1 MDFLIACLLPASNLD
16 QPEREVTETG
26 PLLNI
31 RSLPYKTASK
41 MVVT

>member
-31 RSLPYKTASK
+31 RSFPYKTVQ
-41 MVVT
+41 VVI

>member
-26 PLLNI
+26 SLLNI
-31 RSLPYKTASK
+31 RSFPYKTVQ
-41 MVVT
+41 VVI